1 MALNVLMYSF
11 KGGAGRTVSTANLA
25 VILAKELG
33 LKVALLDLDVES
45 AGTSVLFNLETR
57 KGAAEDKHFTIQ
69 DILRGSYQPPP
80 RAGAEGAAPA
90 RVTIDINRL
99 DFEQSIWPQ
108 IHSDIPIGN
117 SNGYLKVLPSRP
129 IIHNTDEGSGYSND
143 SQTRFENL
151 LYNIEN
157 LSKPPD
163 IVLMDSASGLQ
174 ATAHLGLMKCDVLTI
189 FFRWTRQFMFGT
201 TRFLTDYLTHNP
213 RIVKRIKRVILV
225 PTAVPTGTPEDDL
238 VREHEKRKKNLD
250 QDVELVNSRVHKA
263 NPKLPERWAE
273 VHEPVYESDLLK
285 WDDRILLLDT
295 LRPANDTTRL
305 LHDYLAIAETLRGL
319 TKSLKGSTR

>member
-1 MALNVLMYSF
+1 MAVNVLMYSF

-25 VILAKELG
+25 VILAKELAQR
-33 LKVALLDLDVES
+33 VALMDLDVES
-45 AGTSVLFNLETR
+45 AGTSVLFNLEAR

-80 RAGAEGAAPA
+80 RPGAEGAAQA

-108 IHSDIPIGN
+108 IHKDIPVGAG
-117 SNGYLKVLPSRP
+117 NGYLKVLPSRP
-129 IIHNTDEGSGYSND
+129 IIHNADEGSGYSND
-143 SQTRFENL
+143 SQIRFENL

-174 ATAHLGLMKCDVLTI
+174 ATAHLGLMKCDVLVI

-201 TRFLTDYLTHNP
+201 TRFLTDYLIRNP

-225 PTAVPTGTPEDDL
+225 PTAVPTGTPENDL
-238 VREHEKRKKNLD
+238 VREHEKRKKDLN
-250 QDVELVNSRVHKA
+250 QDVELVNARVRKEH
-263 NPKLPERWAE
+263 PKMPERWAE

-295 LRPANDTTRL
+295 LRSGNDTL
-305 LHDYLAIAETLRGL
+305 LRDYRYIANTLVGL
-319 TKSLKGSTR
+319 TTSLKGSAR